1 MKREHQLKNA
11 FLKFDHNKQML
22 TQQNQLEV
30 AFDSD
35 TSLDGISNRQN
46 TLNES
51 PHLFGR
57 KHFNEFGK
65 LAGNIEN
72 YVGMTMVPTGII
84 GPLKVNGSEAKG
96 SFKVPLATTEGAL
109 VASYNR
115 GAKACFDAGGATSIC
130 ISEGVQRSP
139 VFKFENLSA
148 LGQFLIWVLDQ
159 AEIFQK
165 ITSESS
171 RFAKL
176 QQMKPAIEG
185 NHLTLIFDFTTGDAA
200 GQNMVTFCTDSICHY
215 ILENA
220 PIKPDLWFI
229 EGNHSGD
236 KKATSV
242 SFSQGRGKKVVSEI
256 VLPKAIVENTL
267 RTTAIA
273 MADYWIASTMGVV
286 QSGAIGAQGH
296 YANGLAAIYIATG
309 QDAACVSESSVGLT
323 RMEARPDGS
332 IYASVT
338 LPNLIVGTVG
348 GGTSLPT
355 QRECL
360 EIMGCYGEGQSKKF
374 AEIIGAV
381 LLAGELSI
389 AAALSAGHFSG
400 AHKKFGRKTI

>member
-1 MKREHQLKNA
+1 
-11 FLKFDHNKQML
+11 
-22 TQQNQLEV
+22 
-30 AFDSD
+30 
-35 TSLDGISNRQN
+35 
-46 TLNES
+46 
-51 PHLFGR
+51 
-57 KHFNEFGK
+57 
-65 LAGNIEN
+65 
-72 YVGMTMVPTGII
+72 
-84 GPLKVNGSEAKG
+84 
-96 SFKVPLATTEGAL
+96 
-109 VASYNR
+109 
-115 GAKACFDAGGATSIC
+115 
-130 ISEGVQRSP
+130 
-139 VFKFENLSA
+139 
-148 LGQFLIWVLDQ
+148 
-159 AEIFQK
+159 
-165 ITSESS
+165 
-171 RFAKL
+171 
-176 QQMKPAIEG
+176 
-185 NHLTLIFDFTTGDAA
+185 
-200 GQNMVTFCTDSICHY
+200 
-215 ILENA
+215 
-220 PIKPDLWFI
+220 
-229 EGNHSGD
+229 
-236 KKATSV
+236 
-242 SFSQGRGKKVVSEI
+242 